1 MSWPTFQNAL
11 QKCVAKKAVGID
23 GWNAYLLRR
32 APTAIQERY
41 WHLLRAC
48 VESNNYPTEWRQWIA
63 MISLKAGGNAHVM
76 NTYRDLWIVPQGQKL
91 LMRML
96 NVEYERVARKTI
108 PGSQAGWSPGRA
120 CPEQVI
126 TVRIAQE
133 LAAMQNLTL
142 CIGYQDL
149 STCFMSII
157 KQTQWAVEE
166 YLGVDVDVTT
176 VMQALHAEITGR
188 YETAHGLTNGHNIGS
203 GTGQGCANGGV
214 RAKIG
219 AIAPMQKAVTQLCRG
234 FKVREGPG
242 GSVPQ
247 VYFAD
252 DGAFL
257 TNSLAD
263 LQAIYD
269 INWIMARE

>member
-1 MSWPTFQNAL
+1 
-11 QKCVAKKAVGID
+11 
-23 GWNAYLLRR
+23 
-32 APTAIQERY
+32 
-41 WHLLRAC
+41 
-48 VESNNYPTEWRQWIA
+48 
-63 MISLKAGGNAHVM
+63 
-76 NTYRDLWIVPQGQKL
+76 
-91 LMRML
+91 
-96 NVEYERVARKTI
+96 
-108 PGSQAGWSPGRA
+108 
-120 CPEQVI
+120 
-126 TVRIAQE
+126 
-133 LAAMQNLTL
+133 
-142 CIGYQDL
+142 
-149 STCFMSII
+149 MSII

-166 YLGVDVDVTT
+166 YLGGNMAVIT
-176 VMQALHAEITGR
+176 VMQALHEEITGR

-269 INWIMARE
+269 IN